1 MTGSVERAERARTRI
16 PANGPRADARS
27 SIVRAGVAISLMALG
42 AVVGGAS
49 AYCDSIGGAML
60 GTLFFA
66 LGIPIEA
73 LVRWPG
79 EFVLGLLGYVAV
91 ILIVAKLSGLKLCVR
106 IVVPA
111 ILGSAGL
118 SWVVTSMINNFGH
131 TNCAFM

>member
-1 MTGSVERAERARTRI
+1 
-16 PANGPRADARS
+16 
-27 SIVRAGVAISLMALG
+27 MALG